1 MSNMRP
7 NLKDSKR
14 FKNKPLV
21 SNDHNPSCLKPSYQG
36 LPKQKC
42 KKSTNLLS
50 SQMLVDLHILEIPAS
65 LKEMFLEKD
74 CIQKIS

>member
-14 FKNKPLV
+14 LKNKPLV

-50 SQMLVDLHILEIPAS
+50 SQMLLDLDTLEIVAS
-65 LKEMFLEKD
+65 LKEMSLEKD
-74 CIQKIS
+74 WIYK